1 MSEFKYPGRSSLV
14 LRTKGAVDV
23 HRGNP
28 EGPDGVPALT
38 DSPWTRTLTLPGAG
52 AGPLLLPASFRGPE
66 RQRDSLE
73 AHSLLSGPL
82 LSEDN
87 CVCLLPDCYTS
98 V

>member
-14 LRTKGAVDV
+14 LTTKGAVDV

-28 EGPDGVPALT
+28 EGPDAVPALT
-38 DSPWTRTLTLPGAG
+38 DSPWTRALILPGAG

-66 RQRDSLE
+66 RQRDSLG
-73 AHSLLSGPL
+73 AHSLSGPL
-82 LSEDN
+82 LSEDS
-87 CVCLLPDCYTS
+87 CVYLLPDCYTS